1 MMMKFSNETLSVLK
15 NFSQI
20 NPSVM
25 FRPGQTI
32 RTISPQKTVMAAANV
47 AETFDKQAGVYD
59 VNRFLATLSLF
70 DDPEVHFGDN
80 QFNIKGGKSNLKYTY
95 TAENMIVTPP
105 NKDIDIPEP
114 NVHTN
119 ISWSSIESVI
129 RAAGVLGLPEIAFIG
144 DGNGLSI
151 AAVDSKNPTAD
162 TYSVAVIDDGSCG
175 FEPFRMIIKVDNLKL
190 MPADYEVALS
200 SKGMAHFKSDK
211 VQYWIA
217 IESR

>member
-1 MMMKFSNETLSVLK
+1 MMKFSNETLSVLK

-25 FRPGQTI
+25 FKPGQTI
-32 RTISPQKTVMAAANV
+32 RTISPQKTVMAAATV
-47 AETFDKQAGVYD
+47 GETFNQSAGIYD
-59 VNRFLATLSLF
+59 VSRFLATLSLF
-70 DDPEVHFGDN
+70 DEPDVNFGES
-80 QFNIKGGKSNLKYTY
+80 QFNIKGGKRTLKYTY

-105 NKDIDIPEP
+105 ERDIPVPDPEA
-114 NVHTN
+114 TLN
-119 ISWSSIESVI
+119 ISWDDLESVV
-129 RAAGVLGLPEIAFIG
+129 RAAGVLGLPEIAFNAEG
-144 DGNGLSI
+144 DTISL

-162 TYSVAVIDDGSCG
+162 NYSITVAEGGDYGN
-175 FEPFRMIIKVDNLKL
+175 FRMIIKVDNLKL
-190 MPADYEVALS
+190 MPTNYEVALS

>member
-1 MMMKFSNETLSVLK
+1 MMKFSNETLSVLK

-20 NPSVM
+20 NPSLM
-25 FRPGQTI
+25 FKPGQTI

-47 AETFDKQAGVYD
+47 SETFEKAAGVYD
-59 VNRFLATLSLF
+59 MSRFLATLSLF
-70 DDPEVHFGDN
+70 EEPDVEFGDN
-80 QFNIKGGKSNLKYTY
+80 QFDIKGGRSNLKYTY

-105 NKDIDIPEP
+105 EKDIQVPNPEA
-114 NVHTN
+114 VTK
-119 ISWSSIESVI
+119 ITWSNIESVI
-129 RAAGVLGLPEIAFIG
+129 RAAGVLGLPEIAFISA
-144 DGNGLSI
+144 DGSLSL

-162 TYSVAVIDDGSCG
+162 TYSVAVSDDAG

-190 MPADYEVALS
+190 MPSDYEVALS

>member
-1 MMMKFSNETLSVLK
+1 MIMKFSNETLSVLK

-32 RTISPQKTVMAAANV
+32 RTISPQKTVMAAAIV
-47 AETFDKQAGVYD
+47 PESFEKTAGVYD
-59 VNRFLATLSLF
+59 VSRFLATLSLF
-70 DDPEVHFGDN
+70 DQPEIGFGDN
-80 QFNIKGGKSNLKYTY
+80 QFAIKGGRSNLQYTY

-105 NKDIDIPEP
+105 ERDIDVPNPEA
-114 NVHTN
+114 VVS
-119 ISWSSIESVI
+119 ISWQDIESVI
-129 RAAGVLGLPEIAFIG
+129 RAAGVLGLPEIAFVSEG
-144 DGNGLSI
+144 SEVSLT
-151 AAVDSKNPTAD
+151 AVDSKNPTAD
-162 TYSVAVIDDGSCG
+162 NYSVVVAEDQA

-190 MPADYEVALS
+190 MPTDYEVALS

>member
-1 MMMKFSNETLSVLK
+1 MKFSNETLSVLK

-25 FRPGQTI
+25 LKPGQII

-47 AETFDKQAGVYD
+47 PETFEKQAGVYD

-70 DDPEVHFGDN
+70 DSPEISFGDN
-80 QFNIKGGKSNLKYTY
+80 QFNIDSGKSSLKYTY
-95 TAENMIVTPP
+95 TSENMIVTPP
-105 NKDIDIPEP
+105 EKDIVVPDPEAQ
-114 NVHTN
+114 VKL
-119 ISWSSIESVI
+119 SWSNIDSVI

-144 DGNGLSI
+144 DENGLSI

-162 TYSVAVIDDGSCG
+162 TYSVAVIDDSG

-190 MPADYEVALS
+190 MPVDYDVALS

-211 VQYWIA
+211 VQYWVA
-217 IESR
+217 VEAR